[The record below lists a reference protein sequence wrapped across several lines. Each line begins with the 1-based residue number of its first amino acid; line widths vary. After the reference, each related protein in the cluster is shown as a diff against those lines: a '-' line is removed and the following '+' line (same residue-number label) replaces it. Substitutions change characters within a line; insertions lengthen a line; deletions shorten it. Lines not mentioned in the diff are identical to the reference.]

1 MKWQSKYLITYFYL
15 IMYLNTIIRSASA
28 VHARMFLILIEHKV
42 IFVAQKLVQNNC
54 TIICIFVYCHTTV
67 NLRVIIFHQVVII
80 ENFYHSI
87 LLEIRPK
94 QMQNIIGVYI
104 ALPIQLH
111 QPPNSYGN

>member
-1 MKWQSKYLITYFYL
+1 
-15 IMYLNTIIRSASA
+15 MYLNTIIRSASA
-28 VHARMFLILIEHKV
+28 VHASMFLILIEHKV

-54 TIICIFVYCHTTV
+54 TIICIFVYCHITV
-67 NLRVIIFHQVVII
+67 NFRAPRVIIFHQVVII